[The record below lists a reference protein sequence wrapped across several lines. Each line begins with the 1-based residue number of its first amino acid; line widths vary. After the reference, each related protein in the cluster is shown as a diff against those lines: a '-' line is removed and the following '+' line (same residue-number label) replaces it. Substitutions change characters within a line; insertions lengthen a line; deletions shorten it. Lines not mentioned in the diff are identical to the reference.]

1 MPTAP
6 AKPIRASAG
15 SALLLALALLV
26 LAAAPA
32 AAGAAATGNTTLIV
46 GAGKAKALQQRGIV
60 FGGIR
65 GALTEGR
72 EVRLQI
78 SGGSVGANG
87 AELTNSGGLRLVAG
101 EGRSRRVV
109 RLTGLQ
115 TQLGAQST
123 LTGTLSGKSRVLFD
137 LLPKPGMLAL
147 DGLRGTAALN
157 GARLRWRQSVART
170 ISRRLGIELPKGAFG
185 TVRVGAVATGTDTP
199 VAGPISSSE
208 PPRLARPA
216 GAVDVTAATVTW
228 HVRSSWINYVDSGNG
243 TTAVD
248 GAIPAAPSLE
258 KDHPCLDD
266 AGDDTQPRVYSYTF
280 PFTEGWYDRPTGV
293 GAIYTSGGT
302 HFSYAGHGIDLI
314 ARNPEIELNGSASR
328 AIFKLSGGGSTAYR
342 DTRASILDL
351 SLAEAPVEGPA
362 GTFAF
367 AKPIKS
373 YLTADGLSIFGGFY
387 SPPTNHGFGCF
398 SVSFATG

>member
-6 AKPIRASAG
+6 AISTRASAG
-15 SALLLALALLV
+15 SALLLALLLFV
-26 LAAAPA
+26 IAAVPA
-32 AAGAAATGNTTLIV
+32 AAGAAATGNTTLVV
-46 GAGKAKALQQRGIV
+46 GAGKAKVLKQRGIA
-60 FGGIR
+60 FSGIG

-78 SGGSVGANG
+78 SGGSIGTSG
-87 AELTNSGGLRLVAG
+87 AELTNSGGLRLIAG
-101 EGRSRRVV
+101 EGRGRRVV
-109 RLTGLQ
+109 RLTDLR

-123 LTGTLSGKSRVLFD
+123 LTGALGGKQRILFD
-137 LLPKPGMLAL
+137 LLPKPGTLAL

-157 GARLRWRQSVART
+157 GARLRWHKGVAGA
-170 ISRRLGIELPKGAFG
+170 ISRRLGVELPKGALG
-185 TVRVGAVATGTDTP
+185 SARVGAATGADTP
-199 VAGPISSSE
+199 VAGPVSSNE

-216 GAVDVTAATVTW
+216 GAVDVTGATVTW
-228 HVRSSWINYVDSGNG
+228 HVRSSWINYVASGNG
-243 TTAVD
+243 TTAIDSAV
-248 GAIPAAPSLE
+248 PAAPSLE

-266 AGDDTQPRVYSYTF
+266 EGGDPQPRVYSYTF
-280 PFTEGWYDRPTGV
+280 PFAEGWYDKPTGA

-314 ARNPEIELNGSASR
+314 TRNPEIELNGSASR
-328 AIFKLSGGGSTAYR
+328 AIFKLSGAGSTAYR

-351 SLAEAPVEGPA
+351 SLSEAPVEGPA

-373 YLTADGLSIFGGFY
+373 HLTADGLSIFGGFY

-398 SVSFATG
+398 SVSFATR

>member
-1 MPTAP
+1 MPNAP
-6 AKPIRASAG
+6 ARPTRAATG
-15 SALLLALALLV
+15 SALLLALLLLV

-46 GAGKAKALQQRGIV
+46 GAGKAKALKQRGIA
-60 FGGIR
+60 FSGIG
-65 GALTEGR
+65 GALTAGR

-78 SGGSVGANG
+78 SGGSVGAGG

-101 EGRSRRVV
+101 EGRGRRVV

-123 LTGTLSGKSRVLFD
+123 LTGVLGGKSRVLFD
-137 LLPKPGMLAL
+137 LLPKPGTLAL

-157 GARLRWRQSVART
+157 GARLRWRQGVART
-170 ISRRLGIELPKGAFG
+170 ISRRLGVELPKGAFG
-185 TVRVGAVATGTDTP
+185 MARVGAVATGTDTP
-199 VAGPISSSE
+199 VAGPIGSE

-216 GAVDVTAATVTW
+216 SAVNVTAATVTW
-228 HVRSSWINYVDSGNG
+228 HVRSSWINYVASGNG
-243 TTAVD
+243 TTAIE
-248 GAIPAAPSLE
+248 GAVPAAPSLE

-280 PFTEGWYDRPTGV
+280 PFAEGWYDRPTGV

-302 HFSYAGHGIDLI
+302 HFSFTGHGIDLTT
-314 ARNPEIELNGSASR
+314 RNPEIELNGGASR
-328 AIFKLSGGGSTAYR
+328 AIFKISGGGSTAYR

-362 GTFAF
+362 GTFTF

-373 YLTADGLSIFGGFY
+373 YLTADGLSLFGGFY